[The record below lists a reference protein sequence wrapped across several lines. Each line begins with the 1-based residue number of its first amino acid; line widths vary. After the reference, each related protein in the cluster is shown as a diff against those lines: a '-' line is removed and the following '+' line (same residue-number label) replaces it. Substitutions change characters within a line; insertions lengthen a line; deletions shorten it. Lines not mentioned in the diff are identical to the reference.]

1 MAILK
6 ILVSG
11 VMIWLVGE
19 VGKKSGKMGG
29 LILSLPVTSLIALF
43 WLWIET
49 HDASKVS
56 SVSKETLIF
65 IIPSF
70 VFFIALHLFLE
81 RQLNFYFSFAASIL
95 LTMSAYFAFF
105 KIRGEI

>member
-1 MAILK
+1 MAIFK

-11 VMIWLVGE
+11 IMIWAVSE

-29 LILSLPVTSLIALF
+29 LILSLPVTSLIALS
-43 WLWIET
+43 WIWFET

-56 SVSKETLIF
+56 AVSKETLIF
-65 IIPSF
+65 ILPSF

-81 RQLNFYFSFAASIL
+81 RQLNFYLSFATSIL
-95 LTMSAYFAFF
+95 LTMGAYFAFF
-105 KIRGEI
+105 KFRGEI